1 MDMDEQ
7 AALLLLRG
15 LYQAKKET
23 FTALCHAKLR
33 FSSTPAEIKKLTREY
48 KKAENALLEAR
59 QDFPGIDFWS

>member
-33 FSSTPAEIKKLTREY
+33 FSSTPAEIEPELMKLDG
-48 KKAENALLEAR
+48 A
-59 QDFPGIDFWS
+59 I

>member
-1 MDMDEQ
+1 MDEQ

-33 FSSTPAEIKKLTREY
+33 FSSTPAEIEPELMKLDG
-48 KKAENALLEAR
+48 A
-59 QDFPGIDFWS
+59 I